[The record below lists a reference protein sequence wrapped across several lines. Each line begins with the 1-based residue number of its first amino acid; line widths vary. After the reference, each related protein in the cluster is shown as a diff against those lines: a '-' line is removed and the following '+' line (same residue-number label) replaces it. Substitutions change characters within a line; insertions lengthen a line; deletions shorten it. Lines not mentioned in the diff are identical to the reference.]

1 MIDFLRSEGIDES
14 ILAEIE
20 DFRRRYPAAET
31 QDQRIPRPRFRYYGK
46 EVWRKALTALL
57 AGENLLLVGPKATGK
72 NVLAENLAAVFNRPE
87 WDISFY
93 LNTDAASLIGTDT
106 FKNGEVTL
114 RHGPIYQCAENGG
127 FGILDEINM
136 AKNESLAVLHATLD
150 FRRIIDV
157 PGYER
162 ITLSPATRFIATM
175 NYGYAG
181 TRELNEALASRFM
194 GINMP
199 IISAEDLTR
208 LLQNQFPEL
217 KPRYAEQFSGLFQD
231 LRKKC
236 ESSEISTKALDLR
249 GLLASLSLIERG
261 LTTGEALE
269 LGIVNKTFDEFER
282 QLVADVIATRIAG
295 DLTAAELFDGTW
307 KK

>member
-20 DFRRRYPAAET
+20 DFRRRYPAAEA

-72 NVLAENLAAVFNRPE
+72 NVLAENLAAVFGRPE

-194 GINMP
+194 VINMP

-307 KK
+307 TK

>member
-1 MIDFLRSEGIDES
+1 MLTFLRNEGIDENV
-14 ILAEIE
+14 IHRIE
-20 DFRRRYPAAET
+20 DFRREFPTNEDNLARV
-31 QDQRIPRPRFRYYGK
+31 PRPKLPYYGK
-46 EVWRKALTALL
+46 DVWLKALTALL

-72 NVLAENLAAVFNRPE
+72 NVLAENLAAVFGRPE

-106 FKNGEVTL
+106 FQNGAVTL
-114 RHGPIYQCAENGG
+114 RHGPIYQCAEHGG

-162 ITLSPATRFIATM
+162 ISLQPCTRFIATM

-194 GINMP
+194 VINMP
-199 IISAEDLTR
+199 IISGEDLTK
-208 LLQNQFPEL
+208 LLKAQFPQL
-217 KPRYAEQFSGLFQD
+217 RDRYAQQLSGLFQD
-231 LRKKC
+231 IRKKC
-236 ESSEISTKALDLR
+236 DSSEISTKALDLR
-249 GLLASLSLIERG
+249 GLMASVSLVKNG
-261 LTTGEALE
+261 LTVGQALE
-269 LGIVNKTFDEFER
+269 MGIVNKTFDDFER
-282 QLVADVIATRIAG
+282 QLVADVIAARIDG
-295 DLTAAELFDGTW
+295 DLDAAALFEQG
-307 KK
+307 